1 MYKKILVLV
10 DDRAVTQS
18 AIRQG
23 VEMALVHRADI
34 LFFHVLPRYVFPGF
48 DILPVGDLS
57 PEEFQ
62 AKAHAHAH
70 TILAAASELAERAG
84 VQSYRAMGSGADDAQ
99 CVSDA
104 ADKRHCDL
112 IVVGTEGRNAVM
124 RILNGSIIPG
134 LITVAT
140 VPVLICRDAS
150 ALAGSGRRAVSAL
163 RARQRRIELS
173 ERRVREDN
181 D

>member
-1 MYKKILVLV
+1 MYRKILIVV
-10 DDRAVTQS
+10 DDRPETQV

-23 VEMALVHRADI
+23 VEMALVHRADV
-34 LFFHVLPRYVFPGF
+34 LFFHVLPRYVFSGF
-48 DILPVGDLS
+48 DMLPVSDVS
-57 PEEFQ
+57 PEEFRTQ
-62 AKAHAHAH
+62 AYAHAHAM
-70 TILAAASELAERAG
+70 LAAASELAERAG
-84 VQSYRAMGSGADDAQ
+84 VQSHRAIGTGNDDAQ

-112 IVVGTEGRNAVM
+112 SVVATEERNAIM

-140 VPVLICRDAS
+140 VPVLICRDT
-150 ALAGSGRRAVSAL
+150 AGPIRRGVSAL
-163 RARQRRIELS
+163 RARQRRLELS
-173 ERRVREDN
+173 ERRTREDN